1 MISPKYG
8 FEFILAVKPGDMSCE
23 FICQL
28 TPQLITV
35 GLIEKVSAARGAVI
49 HLQYHNKKHLQ
60 AVVKL
65 VEAMSAAGEPPFVGY
80 YSAAPDVLGFF
91 IQMAPPI
98 YGSDP
103 LVDLFGTE
111 ASALHDAFPGG
122 VKLVASFSTDIS
134 IPASRPF
141 FDALDRDGHYYL
153 QIGSDADSYG
163 CRLTLPSIF
172 SLTQVAYGRG

>member
-8 FEFILAVKPGDMSCE
+8 FEFILAVKPGDISCE
-23 FICQL
+23 VICQL

-49 HLQYHNKKHLQ
+49 HLQYHNEQHLRAAIQ
-60 AVVKL
+60 F

-91 IQMAPPI
+91 IQMSPPVSN
-98 YGSDP
+98 GDL

-111 ASALHDAFPGG
+111 AGTLYQTFSGR

-141 FDALDRDGHYYL
+141 FDALDRDGQYYL